1 MQDAPKHLKEQL
13 IDIHAWLARLGERL
27 YVCEQALEC
36 DIISLN
42 DMPEKI
48 SEFRSSLYEIDK
60 SLEILSTNCVS
71 LVETQNKESDDER
84 GNRNQSE
91 QTSSAPNGQGSKD

>member
-13 IDIHAWLARLGERL
+13 MDIHAWLARLGERL
-27 YVCEQALEC
+27 YVCEQALDC

-60 SLEILSTNCVS
+60 SLEILSTNCGS
-71 LVETQNKESDDER
+71 LIETQNKESDDER
-84 GNRNQSE
+84 GNGEQSK
-91 QTSSAPNGQGSKD
+91 QTSSVSNEQGSKD